1 MGMSW
6 T

>member
-6 T
+6 W